1 MVYLKAI
8 NFNWT
13 QNNYYKQHQNK
24 IILPIFEIA
33 ELWKWSE
40 LLKNV
45 ISTNLRQSQILW
57 IKNENQNCGNFE

>member
-33 ELWKWSE
+33 ELWK
-40 LLKNV
+40 
-45 ISTNLRQSQILW
+45 
-57 IKNENQNCGNFE
+57 